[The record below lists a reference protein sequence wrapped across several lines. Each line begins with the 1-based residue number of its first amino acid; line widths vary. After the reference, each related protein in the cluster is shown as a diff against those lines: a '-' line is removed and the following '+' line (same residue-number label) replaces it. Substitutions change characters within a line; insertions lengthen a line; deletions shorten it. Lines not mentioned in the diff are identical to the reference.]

1 MDSAIILVVH
11 DERGIRRAL
20 RRILSSNGYDVIE
33 TMRARRAIE
42 MVSRERP
49 HLILLDINIPHT
61 TAMDACRKIRLS
73 FAGPIIMLSGHR
85 SERNK
90 ITALDAGADD
100 YIVKPF
106 AMGELLARIRAALR
120 RVGSVGR
127 RADIET
133 PELRVD
139 FEKRRIDVRGE
150 TVHLGPK
157 EFDVL
162 CLLINQHG
170 GPITH
175 RRILETIWGPDHTE
189 QIESLRVL
197 INGLRKKIEKDPAH
211 PRYILTEHTFGYR
224 FQLPTILSRKHS
236 RKS

>member
-1 MDSAIILVVH
+1 MESAIILVVH
-11 DERGIRRAL
+11 DEREIRRTL
-20 RRILSSNGYDVIE
+20 RSILSSNGYDVIE
-33 TMRARRAIE
+33 ATSAPRAIE

-49 HLILLDINIPHT
+49 HLILLDINMPHT
-61 TAMDACRKIRLS
+61 TAMDACSKIRLS
-73 FAGPIIMLSGHR
+73 FAGPIIMLSGR
-85 SERNK
+85 KSEHHK

-106 AMGELLARIRAALR
+106 AMGELLAHLRAALR
-120 RVGSVGR
+120 RVGSAGR
-127 RADIET
+127 RPDIET

-162 CLLINQHG
+162 RILINQHG

-175 RRILETIWGPDHTE
+175 RKILETIWGPEHTQ
-189 QIESLRVL
+189 QIDNLRVL
-197 INGLRKKIEKDPAH
+197 INELRKKIEKDPAH

-224 FQLPTILSRKHS
+224 FQLPTILSRKQS
-236 RKS
+236 RKL